1 MSGSGFARRLG
12 WAVLVAAGSVFGQS
26 QEPSAHG
33 PGQPAPPEEEL
44 PSPED
49 LAQFQSDGTTL
60 LALGGTALSSTVIF
74 RGSLWSLGTLD
85 DFEDGD
91 LQAGVLWTIGA
102 GRWKVRTR
110 PREGSVLTDEGG
122 RGDEWIWTSGP
133 GLQSHGTWS
142 FRFRWEPPLRE
153 RDDRQASF
161 YLFVDEPSLLG
172 KGYFVRIAAGGAGPR
187 TVSLYR
193 TQAGAAT
200 RLIGADANWTFD
212 TRFHTV
218 RVVRDLGNRFSLYL
232 DGALIGTAT
241 DATFSSAGALIVRH
255 QSDDGRSLEVDS
267 IKTSAAAGGRLL
279 KMVVEIKPVDAA
291 FDGATGLYE
300 SQAVLNGRP
309 ASVTAANL
317 APGRY
322 RWRAFAVEDPGRTSH
337 AVSFGGNPETESDF
351 VVAEASLP
359 APARFRGTAVSPGS
373 ILWEWDDVPG
383 EGGYAIHDDAHSPVG
398 STAAEVTGWT
408 EEGLS
413 ENTPYSRHVH
423 AVNAQGEGPASNT
436 AVRYTRVH
444 DPAAADFA
452 LAVVSSNRI
461 DVTVTPPPNASA
473 GRTACRIERSPD
485 GTNWTAPPIKSFDE
499 AGYSKSDTGLDPETT
514 YFYRIAYRNGDGV
527 VTAASPVRS
536 ATTLPPPPPAPTGLS
551 AEPGDRQVTLRWNAV
566 AQATVYRVKR
576 ALASGGPYD
585 VIAGGLTA
593 TSWTDT
599 SLVNGVRYYY
609 VVTAVNAG
617 GESPPSAE
625 ASATPG
631 SAPADRPL
639 PPTNVRTIAYAT
651 VIDVEWDPSPSPD
664 VAGYNVYRKTGA
676 EGSWILLNTA
686 GVVLNTRYRDSSV
699 QSGQTYYYRVT
710 AVGR

>member
-1 MSGSGFARRLG
+1 
-12 WAVLVAAGSVFGQS
+12 
-26 QEPSAHG
+26 
-33 PGQPAPPEEEL
+33 
-44 PSPED
+44 
-49 LAQFQSDGTTL
+49 
-60 LALGGTALSSTVIF
+60 
-74 RGSLWSLGTLD
+74 
-85 DFEDGD
+85 
-91 LQAGVLWTIGA
+91 
-102 GRWKVRTR
+102 
-110 PREGSVLTDEGG
+110 
-122 RGDEWIWTSGP
+122 
-133 GLQSHGTWS
+133 
-142 FRFRWEPPLRE
+142 
-153 RDDRQASF
+153 
-161 YLFVDEPSLLG
+161 VDEPSLLG

-218 RVVRDLGNRFSLYL
+218 KVVRDLGNRFSLYL

-398 STAAEVTGWT
+398 GTAAEVTGWT

-423 AVNAQGEGPASNT
+423 AVNAQGEGPASDT

-536 ATTLPPPPPAPTGLS
+536 ATTLPLPPPAPTGLA

-566 AQATVYRVKR
+566 AQATGYRVKR

-631 SAPADRPL
+631 VPPPPTNLAARVERGIVTLTWDASPTAMNYNVYRGSSPGGPYTTLVASGVTGTTTSDAPNVFGTTYYYVVTGRNLYGEGRPSNEASAFIPPRPA